1 MSLTAEIQLKAFQDV
16 GEALFSLSEIATFSP
31 EPVFARALIRC
42 VPSYLVGMAT
52 SDEARR
58 GEPKLWVALREMCW
72 ETFVAVLKEQRINE
86 GCLNWAATKTVSLF
100 QIS

>member
-1 MSLTAEIQLKAFQDV
+1 MAN
-16 GEALFSLSEIATFSP
+16 TF
-31 EPVFARALIRC
+31 ADA
-42 VPSYLVGMAT
+42 G
-52 SDEARR
+52 R
-58 GEPKLWVALREMCW
+58 GEPKRWVALKEMCW